1 LCPSFS
7 GREVGDDETN
17 SPSNG
22 TRCTWYCASEN
33 TSAGSFK
40 ISSRR
45 AATRWHMCI
54 HFRNLNQS
62 LQPTAPSRNTC
73 MFTTAPCR
81 GLSLSRWMP
90 EFIVRV
96 SAVILLGLEV
106 LLFALLFAARSVKA
120 LRIIEWSLCANSVLV
135 LLFFGYFAWV
145 FRDPWS
151 IFRGTRPSEGAVA
164 LFRFAQGIWR
174 LLLIITGILILSAY
188 VYRVRLV
195 RLRGRGLSLSR

>member
-1 LCPSFS
+1 M
-7 GREVGDDETN
+7 T
-17 SPSNG
+17 
-22 TRCTWYCASEN
+22 
-33 TSAGSFK
+33 
-40 ISSRR
+40 
-45 AATRWHMCI
+45 
-54 HFRNLNQS
+54 
-62 LQPTAPSRNTC
+62 
-73 MFTTAPCR
+73 
-81 GLSLSRWMP
+81 

-96 SAVILLGLEV
+96 SAVSLLGLEV

-151 IFRGTRPSEGAVA
+151 IFGGTRPSEGTAA

-174 LLLIITGILILSAY
+174 LLLILTGIMILSAY

-195 RLRGRGLSLSR
+195 RLRGRGFSFSR